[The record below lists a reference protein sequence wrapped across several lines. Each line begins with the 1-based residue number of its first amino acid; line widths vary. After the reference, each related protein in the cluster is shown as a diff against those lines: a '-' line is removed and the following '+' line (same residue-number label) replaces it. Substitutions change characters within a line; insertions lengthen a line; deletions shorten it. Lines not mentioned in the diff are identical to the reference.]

1 MSKIARY
8 VEVANIL
15 EQRIQMGL
23 YQVGNL
29 LPTEAALCEEFSISR
44 FTARNALKQLEE
56 VGKIERQQGKGSVVL
71 ADRPVRFNSTWSTI
85 DELIEHANQVR
96 VSFTSVKTVFVDA
109 ELSAK
114 TGFNVGSKLSEFKGV
129 RFGKSANA
137 EIPLCSIV
145 VWIDAKYASSLDQ
158 LDNLGSTIIS
168 WLKTT
173 HQLEPVEVRQKI
185 SAQIIGDDL
194 AKVLKTDSGIA
205 GLNIKRTYLDKRGV
219 TIEAT
224 TTVFPSYLFEYE
236 TTISS
241 RN

>member
-1 MSKIARY
+1 MSKITRY

-15 EQRIQMGL
+15 EQRIQTGL

-29 LPTEAALCEEFSISR
+29 LPTEAALCVEFNISR
-44 FTARNALKQLEE
+44 FTARNALKQLEGE
-56 VGKIERQQGKGSVVL
+56 GKIERQQGKGSVVL

-96 VSFTSVKTVFVDA
+96 VSFTSVRTVFVDA

-114 TGFNVGSKLSEFKGV
+114 MGFNVGTKLSEFTGV
-129 RFGKSANA
+129 RFIKSANS
-137 EIPLCSIV
+137 EIPLCSII

-168 WLKTT
+168 WLKAN

-185 SAQIIGDDL
+185 SAQIIDETL
-194 AKVLKTDSGIA
+194 ASALQTDSGIA
-205 GLNIKRTYLDKRGV
+205 GLKIQRTYLDKQGV
-219 TIEAT
+219 TLEAT
-224 TTVFPSYLFEYE
+224 STVFPAHLFEYQM
-236 TTISS
+236 TMSS
-241 RN
+241 QS